1 MSWKSNLRWLLP
13 LLVMV
18 GIFFASNT
26 PARSI
31 PDFGPVDVIVK
42 KAGHMLGY
50 ALLASAYWYALG
62 FKKNRNWVALL
73 LAILYALTDE
83 FHQSFIPGRH
93 PSLVDVFA
101 FDGGGAAL
109 ALLLLTLWQLRTA
122 FSKKT

>member
-1 MSWKSNLRWLLP
+1 MSWKSNLRWLPP

-31 PDFGPVDVIVK
+31 PHFGPVDVIVK

-122 FSKKT
+122 YFKKT

>member
-1 MSWKSNLRWLLP
+1 MSWKSTLRWLP
-13 LLVMV
+13 PSFVMV

-31 PDFGPVDVIVK
+31 PDFGPVDLIVK

-50 ALLASAYWYALG
+50 ALLASTYWYALG

-109 ALLLLTLWQLRTA
+109 ALLLLTLWQLRTT
-122 FSKKT
+122 FFKKA